1 MAGGNQA
8 GADVLKK
15 IKSSII
21 VFVRNE
27 DSGTTEIWK
36 KSLAGASAYFAKQ
49 IGTSSKPVWN
59 STARY
64 EYRDDN
70 SGVASGV
77 LATDYAVGY
86 SVLGVALKLKL
97 KSAMILKPGSTTP
110 IRASAAAVEFAVA
123 EMGLGEAY
131 GPSGYR
137 NSDVRVSWQTLATT
151 VMLLNVSRPTS

>member
-1 MAGGNQA
+1 MISLLILFFVFRYWNDSAIYNDNVAGGNQV
-8 GADVLKK
+8 GAEVLKK
-15 IKSSII
+15 LQAVIT

-36 KSLAGASAYFAKQ
+36 KSLAGASTFFSKQ

-64 EYRDDN
+64 EYRDEN
-70 SGVASGV
+70 NGVASGV
-77 LATDYAVGY
+77 LATDYSIGY

-97 KSAMILKPGSTTP
+97 KSAMIIKPGSTTP

-123 EMGLGEAY
+123 EMGLGEDCLLLLC
-131 GPSGYR
+131 SG
-137 NSDVRVSWQTLATT
+137 
-151 VMLLNVSRPTS
+151 